1 MGSDIEVRRGRVKM
15 DQSRRVGKRCSEIG
29 TLEEKDNRPTE
40 KKARALEQPWRR
52 ASWAENSQEKVHH
65 QL

>member
-15 DQSRRVGKRCSEIG
+15 DQSRRVGKRCGEIG

-40 KKARALEQPWRR
+40 EKARALEQSWRR
-52 ASWAENSQEKVHH
+52 AS
-65 QL
+65 